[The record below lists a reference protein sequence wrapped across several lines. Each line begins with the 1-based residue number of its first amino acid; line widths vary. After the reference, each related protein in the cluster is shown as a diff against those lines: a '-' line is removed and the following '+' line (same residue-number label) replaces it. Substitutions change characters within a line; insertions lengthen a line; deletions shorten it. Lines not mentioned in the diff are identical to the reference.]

1 MILPFAFSGGGFPCI
16 TNMKTLPPAPQAA
29 GARTGSNNRY
39 AGSSKRG
46 SPRDF
51 AEKSK

>member
-1 MILPFAFSGGGFPCI
+1 MILLFAFSGGDFPCI
-16 TNMKTLPPAPQAA
+16 TNMKNAPARAQAA
-29 GARTGSNNRY
+29 GTRTGSNNRY